1 MMVVDIAAI
10 SLLQLPSTGSY
21 LMLGLLAF
29 LPFFIA
35 THLGQWAA
43 IMSVTAII
51 GAPWRSSPTPTSGGR

>member
-51 GAPWRSSPTPTSGGR
+51 AGALAIVTDPTSAGR